1 VSNPRVAARKRR
13 SARDWKRLWRNLR
26 LALWI
31 VFIGGFGVWFIRAD
45 VPGQVYQG
53 LLNAT
58 AQTGLKV
65 RQITIEG
72 NSRTDAAIIRR
83 LLGGTLGDALP
94 GFDPHRAMLRLSE
107 LPWVAKARVERL
119 APDTIRIV
127 IEERV
132 PMALWQR
139 GHRLYL
145 LDNAGSVIVE
155 KPEGQFDSL
164 ILLVGDGA
172 PGAAKEL
179 LGLLAQHPALRARV
193 TSAVRVS
200 ERRWNLFFDHRIEV
214 RLPEENTQKAWN
226 TLARLASTSDILS
239 GRLERI
245 DLRLSDRIITK
256 AAQSGEKTS
265 P

>member
-1 VSNPRVAARKRR
+1 MSNPRVSARKRR
-13 SARDWKRLWRNLR
+13 SAKDWRRLWRNLR
-26 LALWI
+26 MAFWI
-31 VFIGGFGVWFIRAD
+31 LFLGGFVLWFVKID
-45 VPGQVYQG
+45 VPGQIYKG
-53 LLNAT
+53 LLSA
-58 AQTGLKV
+58 AAKTGLKI

-72 NSRTDAAIIRR
+72 NSRTDAIIIRR
-83 LLGGTLGDALP
+83 MLGVEVGDALP
-94 GFDPHRAMLRLSE
+94 GFDPHQAMLKLNG

-119 APDTIRIV
+119 APDTIHV
-127 IEERV
+127 AIEERV

-139 GHRLYL
+139 GNKLYL
-145 LDNAGSVIVE
+145 LDSAGSIIVE
-155 KPEGQFDSL
+155 KPERQFDSL

-172 PGAAKEL
+172 PVAAKGLLEL
-179 LGLLAQHPALRARV
+179 LGQHPALRARV

-200 ERRWNLFFDHRIEV
+200 DRRWNLFFDRRIEV

-256 AAQSGEKTS
+256 AAESGEKKS